1 MNNFF
6 RFLIRHNTT
15 LVFLLL
21 EAVAA
26 LLVLT
31 CNDYH
36 RASYLT
42 TANVVSGSLSRLT
55 GSVGRY
61 LGLADE
67 NEALA
72 RRNVA
77 LQQEVSS
84 LRAMLEAVPDSVLA
98 EVPLE
103 AQAATLRFR
112 KAHVIGGS
120 TNRSRNMLTLDEGED
135 AGIAQDMAVV
145 NPQGVVGLVVA
156 TSAHFSLVLPIINTS
171 SHLSVKVRRGNY
183 RGQMTWDGFSSCRAQ
198 VSDIP
203 EHANVEP
210 GDTIVT
216 SGASAFFPEG
226 LVVGYVR
233 GVEPDRNGGFF
244 NLDVDLAVDFNSV
257 FDVVVVENL
266 VAGERR
272 DLENFVADE

>member
-26 LLVLT
+26 ALVLT

-36 RASYLT
+36 RASGLT
-42 TANVVSGSLSRLT
+42 TANVVWGSLSRLT
-55 GSVGRY
+55 SSVGRY
-61 LGLADE
+61 LSLVDE

-77 LQQEVSS
+77 LLQEVGS
-84 LRAMLEAVPDSVLA
+84 LRAMLEAVPDTVLA
-98 EVPLE
+98 DVPLG

-112 KAHVIGGS
+112 KAHVVGGS
-120 TNRSRNMLTLDEGED
+120 TNRSRNFLTLDEGED

-156 TSAHFSLVLPIINTS
+156 TSAHFSLVLPLINTS
-171 SHLSVKVRRGNY
+171 SHLSVKVKRGNY
-183 RGQMTWDGFSSCRAQ
+183 RGRMVWDGLSSRKAR
-198 VSDIP
+198 VADIP
-203 EHANVEP
+203 EHARVEP

-226 LVVGYVR
+226 LVVGVVR

-266 VAGERR
+266 VAGERAA
-272 DLENFVADE
+272 LENSEPDE

>member
-6 RFLIRHNTT
+6 RFLVRHNTT

-21 EAVAA
+21 EAVAVA
-26 LLVLT
+26 LVLT

-61 LGLADE
+61 LGLAEE

-72 RRNVA
+72 RRNMA
-77 LQQEVSS
+77 LRQEVSA

-120 TNRSRNMLTLDEGED
+120 TNRSRNMLTLDAGED
-135 AGIAQDMAVV
+135 AGIGQDMAVL

-156 TSAHFSLVLPIINTS
+156 TSAHFSLVLPLINTG
-171 SHLSVKVRRGNY
+171 SHLSVKVKSGNF
-183 RGQMTWDGFSSCRAQ
+183 RGQMVWDGFSSRRAQ
-198 VSDIP
+198 VYDIP
-203 EHANVEP
+203 EHATVEP

-216 SGASAFFPEG
+216 SGVSAFFPEG
-226 LVVGYVR
+226 LVVGTVC

-244 NLDVDLAVDFNSV
+244 NLDVELAVDFNSV
-257 FDVVVVENL
+257 YDVVVVENL
-266 VAGERR
+266 VAGERAG
-272 DLENFVADE
+272 LENSVADE

>member
-198 VSDIP
+198 VADIP
-203 EHANVEP
+203 EHASVEP